1 MNDPK
6 VVMVMEPRQA
16 RVVVKALDN
25 YGRMGMIQLDAAVGE
40 FLRVHYWDPNAN
52 SAEEHHKWEEIE
64 RHIASIKRLLG
75 QPTNGS
81 LGIRGAPA
89 VCREAYDIQQVIR
102 KAIADNEN
110 LDGVWAHDYMPTHRE
125 WPKIQAFYRTRPEEP
140 TEADLR
146 G

>member
-52 SAEEHHKWEEIE
+52 PAEEHLPLDLFPLETLS
-64 RHIASIKRLLG
+64 AGDL
-75 QPTNGS
+75 
-81 LGIRGAPA
+81 
-89 VCREAYDIQQVIR
+89 EA
-102 KAIADNEN
+102 E
-110 LDGVWAHDYMPTHRE
+110 
-125 WPKIQAFYRTRPEEP
+125 
-140 TEADLR
+140 
-146 G
+146 